1 MYEVS
6 EVAKDA
12 RNILTAWKNN
22 FELYYISARGEN
34 VADITVN
41 WFHTQAIP
49 YDHIELL
56 GSHDKL
62 AAAKNIM

>member
-1 MYEVS
+1 MQKYS
-6 EVAKDA
+6 K
-12 RNILTAWKNN
+12 RLKNN

-41 WFHTQAIP
+41 WFKSQAIP

-56 GSHDKL
+56 GDHDKL
-62 AAAKNIM
+62 VPQKNIV